1 MTSGQN
7 CRNRM
12 NEETPEERLG
22 GLLVWG
28 TMGTMGFSVP
38 GGGIFIVLI
47 VPYGKN
53 NVATMT

>member
-1 MTSGQN
+1 
-7 CRNRM
+7 M